1 MAILAPLCRAER
13 KRMQKLIQKT
23 NDKHFARRL
32 MAMLMLHQGL
42 PVTQVQHIT
51 GAARSSIGRWLG
63 WYTQCGIDGLK
74 SEKSGRTGCP
84 KGSKNVLSPRVT
96 TASTTW
102 QERYIPKQEKCFM

>member
-23 NDKHFARRL
+23 NDKYFARRL
-32 MAMLMLHQGL
+32 IAMLMLHQGL

-63 WYTQCGIDGLK
+63 WYTH
-74 SEKSGRTGCP
+74 
-84 KGSKNVLSPRVT
+84 NV
-96 TASTTW
+96 AS
-102 QERYIPKQEKCFM
+102 MD

>member
-1 MAILAPLCRAER
+1 
-13 KRMQKLIQKT
+13 MQKLIQKT

-74 SEKSGRTGCP
+74 SEKPGWPAILHIESLLRI
-84 KGSKNVLSPRVT
+84 LSSLIQLWPL
-96 TASTTW
+96 A
-102 QERYIPKQEKCFM
+102 